1 MSVQVPEGVFAGFD
15 VIEGFDPIDKAT
27 LTGKPFGI
35 TGVRFRVNDSKVMFA
50 EVEIV
55 DEAGE
60 TLAFIDSSTGVR
72 DQLAKYLTD
81 VKKVDPIKNLGGWFD
96 VQLYVP
102 RGLRVSSYEV
112 TDDKNRTKQAKT
124 YYLTTQG
131 RQRPATQ
138 APATSSKRSAT

>member
-1 MSVQVPEGVFAGFD
+1 MTVQAPEGVFAGFD
-15 VIEGFDPIDKAT
+15 VLEGFDPIDKAQ
-27 LTGKPFGI
+27 LAGQPFGI

-55 DEAGE
+55 NAAGE
-60 TLAFIDSSTGVR
+60 PLAFIDSSTGVR
-72 DQLAKYLTD
+72 DQLAKYLAD
-81 VKKVDPIKNLGGWFD
+81 VKKVDPLKNLGGWFD

-112 TDDKNRTKQAKT
+112 TDDKGHTKQAKT

-131 RQRPATQ
+131 RQRAVSE
-138 APATSSKRSAT
+138 APAKAPAKRS